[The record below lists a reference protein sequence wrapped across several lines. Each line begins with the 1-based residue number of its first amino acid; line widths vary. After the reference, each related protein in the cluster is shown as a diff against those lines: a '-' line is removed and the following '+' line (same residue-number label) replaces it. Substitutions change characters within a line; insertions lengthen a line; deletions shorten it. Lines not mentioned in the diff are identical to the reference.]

1 MSERASTPS
10 RLPWLRAPTGAELG
24 RQVGAV
30 LADLPLFLTAP
41 LYRRRHLC
49 WGAEPSEVAAALPG
63 DELCPG
69 ASFRAT
75 RAISIAAPPE
85 QVWPW
90 LVQVG
95 AGRGGWY
102 SDDLLD
108 NLARPSATE
117 VREDLQHL
125 EVGGWVPMS
134 PWGTPTER
142 TAFRVEAFDAPR
154 WLLWAKPDSSWVW
167 RLSPLPDGGTRLV
180 TRVRA
185 RYDWSRPLTALFGV
199 VLLELGDFAM
209 QRRML
214 RGIRTRAERLAAG

>member
-1 MSERASTPS
+1 MRS
-10 RLPWLRAPTGAELG
+10 RLRCRRRPGLRGPTACELV

-30 LADLPLFLTAP
+30 LTDLPLFLTAP
-41 LYRRRHLC
+41 LYRRRHLR
-49 WGAEPSEVAAALPG
+49 WGAEPHEVAAGLPG
-63 DELCPG
+63 DGLCPD
-69 ASFRAT
+69 ASFLAT
-75 RAISIAAPPE
+75 RAITIAATPE

-117 VREDLQHL
+117 VLADLQHVK
-125 EVGGWVPMS
+125 VGEWVPMS

-142 TAFRVEAFDAPR
+142 TAFRVEAFDAPH
-154 WLLWAKPDSSWVW
+154 WLVWTKPDSSWVW
-167 RLSPLPDGGTRLV
+167 RLTRLPGGGTRLL

-185 RYDWSRPLTALFGV
+185 HYDWSRPLTALFGV

-214 RGIRTRAERLAAG
+214 RGIKARAEHLAAG